1 MAGGG
6 SPVDAYYYFLKYT
19 MKQGIL
25 MGLYQFLIGMG
36 WLSDDE
42 ATTEKVVFIS
52 EWIFSSWGDDSYYY
66 KTSKLIWVFLFDDDV
81 GVCSLSDATQ
91 CKIMKYYWMF
101 IMTLNIVFTLP
112 LSHVAA
118 TYDYGMGNYE
128 KAATII
134 GWFTE

>member
-36 WLSDDE
+36 WLSDEE

-66 KTSKLIWVFLFDDDV
+66 KTSKLIWVFLFDDVV
-81 GVCSLSDATQ
+81 GVCNHSTAIQ
-91 CKIMKYYWMF
+91 CTVMKYYWMF
-101 IMTLNIVFTLP
+101 IMTLNIMFTLP

-118 TYDYGMGNYE
+118 SYDYVMGNYE
-128 KAATII
+128 KVETIV
-134 GWFTE
+134 GWF